1 MVIQDYESSES
12 QTFFPQVVGHSYN
25 LTAEFAD
32 VAAAQRAHQ
41 GLRDA
46 GVAGEQDLL
55 MVPLGEEVSTRWG
68 LCADDRIRLSAII
81 WWIGVGLVVG
91 TLLGGLLG
99 LVVGL
104 IVIGRDPALWEAVVA
119 GLVFGAG
126 AGGMTGGMSAAGLRV
141 STVEAHRR
149 HPELDHA
156 LLYVQ
161 TSAVDRAAALL
172 TELAAV
178 RVTPLQPSGPLR

>member
-1 MVIQDYESSES
+1 MVIQDYEASES
-12 QTFFPQVVGHSYN
+12 QTFFPQVVGHSYSLN
-25 LTAEFAD
+25 AEFAD
-32 VAAAQRAHQ
+32 VTAAQRAHQ

-46 GVAGEQDLL
+46 GFAGEQDLL
-55 MVPLGEEVSTRWG
+55 VVPLGEEVNTRCG
-68 LCADDRIRLSAII
+68 LCADDRIILGAIAR
-81 WWIGVGLVVG
+81 WIGVGLVVG

-126 AGGMTGGMSAAGLRV
+126 AGVMTGGMSAAGLRV
-141 STVEAHRR
+141 STVAAHRR

-156 LLYVQ
+156 LLFVQ
-161 TSAVDRAAALL
+161 TAAVERATALL
-172 TELAAV
+172 QELAAV
-178 RVTPLQPSGPLR
+178 RVTPLQSGASPR

>member
-1 MVIQDYESSES
+1 MVIQDYEASES
-12 QTFFPQVVGHSYN
+12 QTFFPQVVGHSYC

-32 VAAAQRAHQ
+32 VAAAQRAHR

-46 GVAGEQDLL
+46 GFAGEQDLL
-55 MVPLGEEVSTRWG
+55 VVALGEEVSTRWG
-68 LCADDRIRLSAII
+68 LCADDRIMLGAIA
-81 WWIGVGLVVG
+81 WWIGVGLVAG

-99 LVVGL
+99 LAAGL
-104 IVIGRDPALWEAVVA
+104 IVIGRAPALWEAVVA
-119 GLVFGAG
+119 GLVLGAG

-141 STVEAHRR
+141 STVAAHRL

-161 TSAVDRAAALL
+161 TAAVERAAAMLQ
-172 TELAAV
+172 ELAAV
-178 RVTPLQPSGPLR
+178 RVTLLQPGGPLR